1 MRESMQ
7 NLFDGLP
14 VVEIQVELQHVKHQ
28 HDVDLEERSQ
38 NHRTQEVENAC
49 RKTDG
54 EGGQNI
60 ACAVSDPQQQDN
72 HRLDHI
78 LQHVSSAVKDQLKL
92 SALELVL
99 FFLFILDF
107 DERVDD

>member
-38 NHRTQEVENAC
+38 NHRT
-49 RKTDG
+49 
-54 EGGQNI
+54 
-60 ACAVSDPQQQDN
+60 
-72 HRLDHI
+72 
-78 LQHVSSAVKDQLKL
+78 
-92 SALELVL
+92 
-99 FFLFILDF
+99 
-107 DERVDD
+107 